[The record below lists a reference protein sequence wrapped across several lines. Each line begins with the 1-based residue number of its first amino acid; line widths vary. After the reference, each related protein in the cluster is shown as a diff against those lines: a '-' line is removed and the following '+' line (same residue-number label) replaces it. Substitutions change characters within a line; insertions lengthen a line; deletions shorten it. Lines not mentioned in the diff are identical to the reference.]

1 MVHMCESC
9 ELAWIIMS
17 PYLLVIANCVAR
29 SVTFWPIPVQTCP
42 NQIGSNPSGVVHR
55 LFLHSLIF
63 SEFPQELSSH
73 LTWKETP
80 SLMVTFLTN
89 FPWNMVT
96 ARGYVNHAMA
106 QPPRLHA
113 NAAHSHALQPSSARR
128 QRSQPHEPCGW
139 WKKSGKLT
147 SWGWSFIPLFTR
159 FLYIPRGA
167 GFLPST
173 VWLSECKLF
182 LLLPHYFQ
190 FQRSLFAKRVWWLWR
205 LHSNSHLLSRF

>member
-9 ELAWIIMS
+9 EPTWIIMS

-29 SVTFWPIPVQTCP
+29 TVTFWPTPVQTCP

-73 LTWKETP
+73 LIWKETP
-80 SLMVTFLTN
+80 SLMVTFLKN

-96 ARGYVNHAMA
+96 ARVMLTMPWPNLDGSMPTLLILMLSNHLPQGDKDLSLTNLAVD
-106 QPPRLHA
+106 
-113 NAAHSHALQPSSARR
+113 ARN
-128 QRSQPHEPCGW
+128 PAF
-139 WKKSGKLT
+139 T
-147 SWGWSFIPLFTR
+147 SWGWLFIPLFTR

-173 VWLSECKLF
+173 VWLRECKL

-190 FQRSLFAKRVWWLWR
+190 FQRSFFAKHVWWLWR
-205 LHSNSHLLSRF
+205 LHSNSNLLSRM